1 MGKNWRVSA
10 ALSGAA
16 AAWLTLAVI
25 GLVGSLV
32 KFAAEVAPPHT
43 RRGRTRRST

>member
-16 AAWLTLAVI
+16 AAWLIYDMATATEYP
-25 GLVGSLV
+25 S
-32 KFAAEVAPPHT
+32 P
-43 RRGRTRRST
+43 GRWRYCNGFC